1 MKIEPR
7 HPLNAA
13 QREALEARFAL
24 RVGAHLEAGSQRLP
38 HDITERLRVARMQSV
53 AMAKAA
59 QAQATAPVQVSQ
71 PALGLQIAGTSGGAG
86 TAHLTGWTRAIARA
100 TGHGRRLD
108 DAPLS
113 WGWRLASALPVVAL
127 VAGLWGISTWYRLEQ
142 LEAATE
148 VDMALLTDDLPPSAY
163 ADPGFEEYLR
173 SNDGADAVIPEAE
186 EAAPEIAPETED
198 AHETT

>member
-1 MKIEPR
+1 MKNTPR

-71 PALGLQIAGTSGGAG
+71 TVLGLQLSGASGGAG
-86 TAHLTGWTRAIARA
+86 SSGLTGWTRAIARA

-108 DAPLS
+108 DAPLG
-113 WGWRLASALPVVAL
+113 WGWKLASALPVIAL
-127 VAGLWGISTWYRLEQ
+127 VAGLWGISTWYRHEQ
-142 LEAATE
+142 LQAATE

-163 ADPGFEEYLR
+163 SDPGFEEYLR
-173 SNDGADAVIPEAE
+173 STEGADTGEPTAE
-186 EAAPEIAPETED
+186 PDATPATESD
-198 AHETT
+198 HETT

>member
-1 MKIEPR
+1 MKNTPR
-7 HPLNAA
+7 HPLNPA

-53 AMAKAA
+53 ALAKAA
-59 QAQATAPVQVSQ
+59 QATAPILVSQ
-71 PALGLQIAGTSGGAG
+71 PAQSVLGLKLAGASSG
-86 TAHLTGWTRAIARA
+86 TASAGLTGWTRAIARA

-113 WGWRLASALPVVAL
+113 WGWKLASALPVIAL
-127 VAGLWGISTWYRLEQ
+127 VAGLWGISTWYRHEQ
-142 LEAATE
+142 LQAATE

-163 ADPGFEEYLR
+163 SDPGFEEYLR
-173 SNDGADAVIPEAE
+173 STEGADTGEPAAE
-186 EAAPEIAPETED
+186 PDAAPTTESD
-198 AHETT
+198 HETT